1 MAENSHQ
8 DKDSVKQE
16 EESPKKRKL
25 QETSGYVYGGSI
37 LTGIGIGF
45 ATNLLIPGV
54 LIGIGVA
61 LLIVGILRHKLS
73 D

>member
-1 MAENSHQ
+1 MAESSNQ
-8 DKDSVKQE
+8 EKQ
-16 EESPKKRKL
+16 SAKQKKHK
-25 QETSGYVYGGSI
+25 ETSGLVYGGSI

-45 ATNLLIPGV
+45 ATGSLVAGV

-61 LLIVGILRHKLS
+61 LLIVAALRHKLS

>member
-1 MAENSHQ
+1 MAES
-8 DKDSVKQE
+8 SKQE
-16 EESPKKRKL
+16 QESPQQKKYK
-25 QETSGYVYGGSI
+25 EISGYVYGGSI

-45 ATNLLIPGV
+45 ATNSLVPGV

-61 LLIVGILRHKLS
+61 LLIVSVLRYKLG

>member
-1 MAENSHQ
+1 MS
-8 DKDSVKQE
+8 DSSKQE
-16 EESPKKRKL
+16 KESAKQKKYK
-25 QETSGYVYGGSI
+25 EISGYVYGGSI

-45 ATNLLIPGV
+45 ATNSIVAGV

-61 LLIVGILRHKLS
+61 LLIMALVRYRWS